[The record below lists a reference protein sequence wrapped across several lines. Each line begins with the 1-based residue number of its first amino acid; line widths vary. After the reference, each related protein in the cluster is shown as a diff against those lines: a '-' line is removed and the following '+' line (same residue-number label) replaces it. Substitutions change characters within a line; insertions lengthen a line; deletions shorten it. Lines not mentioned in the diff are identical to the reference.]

1 VNQRDL
7 AKGYAGGRI
16 GIGLLLL
23 LFPRRMARTLWGAEG
38 SSPAVAFFARLVGAR
53 DAILGAGALA
63 AIQQEG
69 EAGASARVRPWM
81 SYGAVADG
89 VDALATLLAYKH
101 LPKRKRF
108 GLLAVAAGGAATGGY
123 LMTAMTEQPGR

>member
-1 VNQRDL
+1 MNEREL
-7 AKGYAGGRI
+7 AKGYAAGRI
-16 GIGLLLL
+16 GIGVLFL
-23 LFPRRMARTLWGAEG
+23 LFPRLVARLMVGPDAAT
-38 SSPAVAFFARLVGAR
+38 PAVAFFARLMGVR

-63 AIQQEG
+63 AMQQEG

-89 VDALATLLAYKH
+89 VDALATLLAYRH

-108 GLLAVAAGGAATGGY
+108 AMLAVAAGGAATGGY
-123 LMTAMTEQPGR
+123 LMTTMVEEPRT